1 MWFTN
6 SPDSPIWYRG
16 LALESEETLRSG
28 VEAMLGRLQSR
39 YLVAGHTPQP
49 KGEINPR
56 FGNRVFLI
64 DTGMLKSVFGGR
76 ASALEIRSGRFTA
89 YYADEK
95 PQVLSAPMVI
105 GGVSSPM
112 GPKLGAGAPPP

>member
-1 MWFTN
+1 M
-6 SPDSPIWYRG
+6 
-16 LALESEETLRSG
+16 
-28 VEAMLGRLQSR
+28 EAMLERLKSG

-49 KGEINPR
+49 KGEIHPR

-95 PQVLSAPMVI
+95 PQVLSAPMAI
-105 GGVSSPM
+105 GGASSPM